1 MAAACAA
8 RSASRPLG
16 SRAIPMPVPASPAAA
31 TPARPASAGWSIPD
45 RCCAGPAGG
54 APAVYRSSDY
64 SSRAFCP
71 HCGSSLGAIDDAPTV
86 ALLIGA
92 FDEHRD
98 PALRPD
104 GHSFEDGRPSWWPD
118 VVDRRTESGRVRFPY
133 VSAKHLVL
141 FSQRRKRLV
150 PGGSIA
156 SREPSQELVKRHP
169 CPLTSTSSIV
179 MDKVDRTVSFSIF
192 SRPMA
197 AHFPAASATTGRT
210 RASACSAHAHESCPE
225 DQQIH
230 RAGLGQLDFGVQLAY
245 PRRARGTTGGRR
257 RLRSSISRL
266 TFKAPATAPSCN
278 GAGDLGA
285 AHQDLIDA
293 GDQFLEII

>member
-92 FDEHRD
+92 FDEHRIPHCGPTAIPSRMGD
-98 PALRPD
+98 RP
-104 GHSFEDGRPSWWPD
+104 GGRMSR
-118 VVDRRTESGRVRFPY
+118 DRRTESGRVRFPY

-169 CPLTSTSSIV
+169 CP
-179 MDKVDRTVSFSIF
+179 VDVDFVHRDGQGRSDRIILDLQQ
-192 SRPMA
+192 
-197 AHFPAASATTGRT
+197 AHGSPFPGSLRDHGPHPCKRLLGR
-210 RASACSAHAHESCPE
+210 HAHESCPE

-257 RLRSSISRL
+257 LRSSISRL

-278 GAGDLGA
+278 GARETRALP
-285 AHQDLIDA
+285 IR
-293 GDQFLEII
+293 I

>member
-31 TPARPASAGWSIPD
+31 T
-45 RCCAGPAGG
+45 G
-54 APAVYRSSDY
+54 APSVGWVEYPRSMLRWTGR
-64 SSRAFCP
+64 RAGRLSFIGLFQP
-71 HCGSSLGAIDDAPTV
+71 RLLPALRQFAGAIDDAPTV

-98 PALRPD
+98 PALRTAIPSRMGD
-104 GHSFEDGRPSWWPD
+104 RPGGRMSR
-118 VVDRRTESGRVRFPY
+118 DRRTESGRVRFPY

-150 PGGSIA
+150 LAAPLPA
-156 SREPSQELVKRHP
+156 VNHRRNWSRGILV
-169 CPLTSTSSIV
+169 PLTSTSSIV

-197 AHFPAASATTGRT
+197 AHFRQPPRPRAAPCKRLLGR
-210 RASACSAHAHESCPE
+210 HAHESCPE

-230 RAGLGQLDFGVQLAY
+230 RAGLGQLDFGVRLRIRAEPAE
-245 PRRARGTTGGRR
+245 PREAAAC
-257 RLRSSISRL
+257 LRSSISRL

-278 GAGDLGA
+278 GARRPGRCPSGSDRCW
-285 AHQDLIDA
+285 
-293 GDQFLEII
+293 